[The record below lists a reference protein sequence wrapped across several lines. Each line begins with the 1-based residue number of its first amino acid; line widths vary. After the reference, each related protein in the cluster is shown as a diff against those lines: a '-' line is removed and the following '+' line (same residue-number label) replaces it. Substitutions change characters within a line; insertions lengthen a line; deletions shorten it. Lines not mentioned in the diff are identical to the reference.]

1 MKKRILVVLF
11 FVSCLFANEIKFNMD
26 FTKDTT
32 CEIRKIKLYQ
42 NPIWASKIEFKN
54 GKNAFFCSPKSM
66 FEFYF
71 NEEKWKIFE
80 IESQSD
86 FTNILITDYKT
97 SKIVDAKK
105 AFFVYGSSKISPAG
119 DDLVA
124 FESKEDASNYLQ
136 NNNGKRIFSF
146 SEVKNSLIRLLNG
159 RI

>member
-1 MKKRILVVLF
+1 MKKIILGVLF
-11 FVSCLFANEIKFNMD
+11 FISCLFANEIKFDMN
-26 FTKDTT
+26 FTKDTS

-71 NEEKWKIFE
+71 NEEKCKIFE

>member
-1 MKKRILVVLF
+1 MKKIILGVLF
-11 FVSCLFANEIKFNMD
+11 FISCLFANEIKFDMN
-26 FTKDTT
+26 FTKDTS

>member
-1 MKKRILVVLF
+1 MKKIILGVLF
-11 FVSCLFANEIKFNMD
+11 FISCLFANEIKFDMN
-26 FTKDTT
+26 FTKDTS

-80 IESQSD
+80 IESPSD

-97 SKIVDAKK
+97 LKIVDAKK